1 MVRIFVA
8 GTARWLVGPSGVTN
22 TDGDFQIGD
31 LVGGEYLI
39 AVTSPSRLYY
49 PSATSTS
56 TAQPI
61 PVEFGE
67 HKRGIDFRLDRAGLH
82 RVRGTLAGPPNAISG
97 VLVRL
102 VPRRDESLGLGAEAA
117 TAISDPT
124 GGFTFLDV
132 PAGQYTIIVSPTV
145 AEVTQPH
152 ARTKPPA
159 NWSYKSGTQD
169 PELRLASY
177 GPPVAT
183 SHWGAIHVDVSE
195 RSESDT
201 VSLMLQPA
209 MRVTGRL
216 VVPGTSQLGMT
227 IVAEPADGDASRG
240 RASVRATADG
250 SFTIEGLVP
259 GPYVLSVGNLLVSS
273 MEVQARPLAGSVLDV
288 SSAIDGL
295 VVTAARGDASVT
307 GQVIDRSNTGEGAMV
322 LCYPADRDEWSRSRF
337 SSRAIRRTFADS
349 DGRYEVGGLLAGEY
363 HVVAIRETGRDDWRN
378 PARLTALASVGRTV
392 RIDRGATVRVDV
404 EVRREEP

>member
-1 MVRIFVA
+1 MKDLR
-8 GTARWLVGPSGVTN
+8 ARWAAMSGN
-22 TDGDFQIGD
+22 
-31 LVGGEYLI
+31 L
-39 AVTSPSRLYY
+39 
-49 PSATSTS
+49 
-56 TAQPI
+56 
-61 PVEFGE
+61 
-67 HKRGIDFRLDRAGLH
+67 RGIIL
-82 RVRGTLAGPPNAISG
+82 VAISG

-102 VPRRDESLGLGAEAA
+102 VPRGDESLGLGAEAA
-117 TAISDPT
+117 RAISDPT

-132 PAGQYTIIVSPTV
+132 PTGQYTILVSPTV

-169 PELRLASY
+169 PEVRLASY

-201 VSLMLQPA
+201 VSLMLQPG

-240 RASVRATADG
+240 RASVRASADG

-259 GPYVLSVGNLLVSS
+259 GPYVLSVGNLFVSS
-273 MEVQARPLAGSVLDV
+273 MEVQGRPLAGSVLDV
-288 SSAIDGL
+288 SSPIDGL
-295 VVTAARGDASVT
+295 VVTAARGDASLT

-322 LCYPADRDEWSRSRF
+322 LCYPADRGEWSRSGF
-337 SSRAIRRTFADS
+337 SSRAIRRTRRSCSPRAS
-349 DGRYEVGGLLAGEY
+349 RGG
-363 HVVAIRETGRDDWRN
+363 
-378 PARLTALASVGRTV
+378 
-392 RIDRGATVRVDV
+392 
-404 EVRREEP
+404 